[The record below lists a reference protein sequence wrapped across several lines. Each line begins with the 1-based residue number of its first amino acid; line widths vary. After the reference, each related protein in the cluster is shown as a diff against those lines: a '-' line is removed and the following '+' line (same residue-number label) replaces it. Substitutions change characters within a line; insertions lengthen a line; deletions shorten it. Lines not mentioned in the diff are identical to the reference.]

1 MKYKEVVGLGDV
13 SVQSPTVSPM
23 KNFLQSSF
31 LYLTKRKSC
40 NSVNYRILL
49 SLSSDFCGAG
59 GNRTLVQ
66 TRKS

>member
-31 LYLTKRKSC
+31 LFF
-40 NSVNYRILL
+40 ILQKENP
-49 SLSSDFCGAG
+49 AI
-59 GNRTLVQ
+59 Q
-66 TRKS
+66 